1 MMKMQTLALVP
12 LFAALTA
19 AGALIR
25 LPLWP
30 VPVTMQTL
38 AVLLSG
44 VALGARAGS
53 LSQLVYLLVGLMG
66 LPVFSGGGGPAYI
79 MTPSFGYL
87 LGFILAPA
95 VVGAI
100 LGKSEIS
107 ALKAFIAALTGTA
120 AIYAVGFPYLAFYL
134 TVVTEKPDA
143 LRLAIQAGVL
153 VFLPG
158 DILKCLLL
166 ALVAPRLRIRRPAA
180 DNPRS

>member
-1 MMKMQTLALVP
+1 MKMQTLALIP

-30 VPVTMQTL
+30 VPVTMQTFC
-38 AVLLSG
+38 VLLSG
-44 VALGARAGS
+44 VVLGARAGS
-53 LSQLVYLLVGLMG
+53 LSQLVYLVVGLMG
-66 LPVFSGGGGPAYI
+66 LPVFSGGGGPAYV

-95 VVGAI
+95 VVASVI
-100 LGKSEIS
+100 GKSDIS
-107 ALKAFIAALTGTA
+107 VLKGFIAALAGTA

-134 TVVTEKPDA
+134 KVVAQKPDA
-143 LRLAIQAGVL
+143 LRLAVQAGVL

-166 ALVAPRLRIRRPAA
+166 AVAAPRLRL
-180 DNPRS
+180 

>member
-1 MMKMQTLALVP
+1 MQTLALIP

-30 VPVTMQTL
+30 VPVTMQTF
-38 AVLLSG
+38 AVLLAG
-44 VALGARAGS
+44 AVLGARAGS

-95 VVGAI
+95 VVAAV
-100 LGKSEIS
+100 LGKGDIS
-107 ALKAFIAALTGTA
+107 AFKGFIAALAGTA

-134 TVVTEKPDA
+134 KFVAQKPEA
-143 LRLAIQAGVL
+143 LRLAVQAGVL

-158 DILKCLLL
+158 DILKCLIL
-166 ALVAPRLRIRRPAA
+166 ALVAPRL
-180 DNPRS
+180 

>member
-1 MMKMQTLALVP
+1 MKLQTMALIP
-12 LFAALTA
+12 IFTAFTA

-30 VPVTMQTL
+30 VPVTMQTF

-44 VALGARAGS
+44 AVLGARAGS

-66 LPVFSGGGGPAYI
+66 LPVFSGGGGPAYV

-95 VVGAI
+95 VVASV
-100 LGKSEIS
+100 LGNGEVSVPRGF
-107 ALKAFIAALTGTA
+107 LAALAGTA
-120 AIYAVGFPYLAFYL
+120 AIYAAGLPYLAFYL
-134 TVVTEKPDA
+134 SVVAEKPDA
-143 LRLAIQAGVL
+143 LWLAVQAGVL

-158 DILKCLLL
+158 DIIKCLLM
-166 ALVAPRLRIRRPAA
+166 ALVAPRLRFRTPAA
-180 DNPRS
+180 GSRRS

>member
-1 MMKMQTLALVP
+1 MALIP

-19 AGALIR
+19 AGALLR

-30 VPVTMQTL
+30 VPVTMQTFC
-38 AVLLSG
+38 VLLAG
-44 VALGARAGS
+44 VMLGGRAGC

-66 LPVFSGGGGPAYI
+66 LPVFSGGGGPAYV

-87 LGFILAPA
+87 LGFIAAPA
-95 VVGAI
+95 VVGAV
-100 LGKSEIS
+100 LGKSS
-107 ALKAFIAALTGTA
+107 VSTARAFIAALAGTA

-134 TVVTEKPDA
+134 AVVAGKPDA
-143 LRLAIQAGVL
+143 LHLAVQAGVL

-166 ALVAPRLRIRRPAA
+166 ALVAPRLRLRTPSAGS
-180 DNPRS
+180 PRS